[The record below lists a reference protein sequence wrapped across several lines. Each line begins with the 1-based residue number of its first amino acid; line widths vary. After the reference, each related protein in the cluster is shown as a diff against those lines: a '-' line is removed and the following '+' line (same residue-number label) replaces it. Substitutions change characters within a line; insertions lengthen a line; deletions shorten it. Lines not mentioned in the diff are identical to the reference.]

1 MKKILL
7 SLFAALFCSMSL
19 IRGMSDCTYSDNHN
33 DKKTE
38 KKETIKK
45 AVEAKSFMIELDRL
59 YMSRSGFVDL
69 LEKNN
74 YIIIDGNKTEIS
86 AGYMGRQSGL
96 YAIAGIRVGGKPS
109 VFKMKK
115 NDSRGKYEIVIDIK
129 GDTDTFHI
137 TMTISDNG
145 YCNAWISGMKIEN
158 TRYTGV
164 LVPLEKEENVPEPDA
179 IRI

>member
-1 MKKILL
+1 MKKIFFFIVAV
-7 SLFAALFCSMSL
+7 LFISSSV
-19 IRGMSDCTYSDNHN
+19 ITGRSESSDNN
-33 DKKTE
+33 NSDKKI
-38 KKETIKK
+38 KKQESVKK
-45 AVEAKSFMIELDRL
+45 AVEAKSFIIELNRL

-69 LEKNN
+69 LERNN
-74 YIIIDGNKTEIS
+74 YIVIDGNKTEIS

-115 NDSRGKYEIVIDIK
+115 NDSRGKYEIEIEIK

-137 TMTISDNG
+137 TMTISENG

-158 TRYTGV
+158 TRYSGI
-164 LVPLEKEENVPEPDA
+164 LVPLEKEEKVSEPDA
-179 IRI
+179 IRL